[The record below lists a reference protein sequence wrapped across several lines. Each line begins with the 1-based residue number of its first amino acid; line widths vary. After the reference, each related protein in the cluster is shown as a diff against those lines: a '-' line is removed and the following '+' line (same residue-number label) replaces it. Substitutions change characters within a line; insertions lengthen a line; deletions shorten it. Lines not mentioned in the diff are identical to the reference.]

1 MHQDRCDQLDA
12 CVLGENSDR
21 IALSTQDE
29 LRQASLCLA
38 RQARHKVS
46 IFTYDLEAPIYD
58 QPPFIEALKQFAIHS
73 HLAQIRI
80 LLQDNK
86 RVQRDGHRILEL
98 CRRLPSRMEL
108 RRPPRDHVDHPENF
122 LVVDGIGYIKREL
135 YSRTDGFV
143 DFHGPLEARRLE
155 ELFDKVWE
163 HSEPDSELR
172 RLSL

>member
-1 MHQDRCDQLDA
+1 MHQELCDQLEA
-12 CVLGENSDR
+12 CVLGESSDR
-21 IALSTQDE
+21 IALSTQEE
-29 LRQASLCLA
+29 LRHASLCLV

-46 IFTYDLEAPIYD
+46 IFSYDLDAPIYD
-58 QPPFIEALKQFAIHS
+58 QLPFIEALKQFAIHS

-108 RRPPRDHVDHPENF
+108 RRPPRDYVDHPENF

-135 YSRTDGFV
+135 YSRTEGFV
-143 DFHGPLEARRLE
+143 SFHEPLEARRLDEFFE
-155 ELFDKVWE
+155 EVWE
-163 HSEPDSELR
+163 RSEPDSELR